1 MVIYNMKLS
10 IYAKKLGISYKTAW
24 RYFKQGKLDELNKS
38 YVAMLNKIKLEL
50 IKSRADLRMVTKVT
64 GT

>member
-1 MVIYNMKLS
+1 MKLS